1 MMMASTAFQV
11 LCQAAEKWPH
21 KAAVVDAGNLL
32 TFAELHA
39 RTLACARAF
48 VGAGFEHGDRFAI
61 WAPNSINWQLATMA
75 GQAVGCVLVPLNT
88 RFRAREAE
96 DIVKRSRVRGL
107 FYCDSFLDT
116 DYADMVDAIKAPH
129 LAQRIDL
136 GLLEDWTSELD
147 SGQSVDGKIAS
158 VSGDCLADVLYTSG
172 TTGAPKGVMCTH
184 EQNIRVFE
192 TWSAGVT
199 LRESDNYLIINPY
212 FHSFGYKA
220 GWLAA
225 LIRGATIFPM
235 QVFDA
240 TSVLELIEQSSISFL
255 PGAPTIFQSLLA
267 HPERSRFDT
276 SSLRC
281 AVTGAASV
289 PVQLVRDMK
298 HKLGFEEVYTAYGL
312 TESTGVV
319 SLCKPGDDFET
330 IANTSGRPMDS
341 IEVQITAPDGL
352 PLPHGEQGEI
362 WVRGFNVMKGYLDDE
377 EATAVAVTS
386 DGWLKTGDIG
396 IMDERGYLKITD
408 RLKDMY
414 ICGGFNCYPAEIE
427 QILLAHPEIKDV
439 AVLGVPDERLGE
451 VGCAFVVTSG
461 EAAPDGIIE
470 WARNHMANYKAP
482 RRVSFVDAL
491 PRNASGKV
499 QKFQL
504 RKRLSNSCP

>member
-1 MMMASTAFQV
+1 MAASTAFQV
-11 LCQAAEKWPH
+11 LCQAAERWPD
-21 KAAVVDAGNLL
+21 KTAVVEDSVAL

-48 VGAGFEHGDRFAI
+48 VSAGFEHGDRFAI
-61 WAPNSINWQLATMA
+61 WAPNSINWQLAALA

-88 RFRAREAE
+88 RFRLLEAE
-96 DIVKRSRVRGL
+96 EIVRRSGARGL
-107 FYCDSFLDT
+107 FYRKSFLDN
-116 DYADMVDAIKAPH
+116 DYAGMVDAINAPR
-129 LAQRIDL
+129 LAQRIDID
-136 GLLEDWTSELD
+136 GLADWADGLEHGESLD
-147 SGQSVDGKIAS
+147 VRIAS
-158 VSGDCLADVLYTSG
+158 VTGDSLADVLYTSG

-199 LRESDNYLIINPY
+199 LGKCDNYLIINPY

-220 GWLAA
+220 GWFAA

-235 QVFDA
+235 QVFD
-240 TSVLELIEQSSISFL
+240 TGKVLELIAKSSISFL

-267 HPERSRFDT
+267 HPDRAAFDT

-289 PVQLVRDMK
+289 PVQLVKDMK

-319 SLCKPGDDFET
+319 SLCGPGDDFET
-330 IANTSGRPMDS
+330 IANTSGRPMEHT
-341 IEVQITAPDGL
+341 EVQITGSDGL
-352 PLPHGEQGEI
+352 PVEPGCQGEI
-362 WVRGFNVMKGYLDDE
+362 WVRGFNVMKGYLDDPQ
-377 EATAVAVTS
+377 ATAETVTE
-386 DGWLKTGDIG
+386 DGWLKTGDLG
-396 IMDERGYLKITD
+396 VMDERGYLKVTD

-427 QILLAHPEIKDV
+427 RTLFGHPQIRDV
-439 AVLGVPDERLGE
+439 AVLGMPDERLGE
-451 VGCAFVVTSG
+451 VGHAFVVPAA
-461 EAAPDGIIE
+461 EAAPDEIME
-470 WARNHMANYKAP
+470 WARRHMANYKVP
-482 RRVSFVDAL
+482 RRVSLVDEL

-499 QKFQL
+499 QKFLL
-504 RKRLSNSCP
+504 RERG